1 MTWLDRW
8 SRRGLGREGAERV
21 SAGCYG
27 SIVAAST
34 LAGSAAVPPGEL
46 ALLVVATNL
55 VYFSTHVFAYSIG
68 DPNVEGKHL
77 PQVAAAPRA
86 GCRSDGQR
94 GVPSPRR
101 CAGVGDPGRGSPAGH
116 QCRRDHG
123 GRAVGRC
130 GTSRRLSAGRAWLG
144 TGITHRCDPG
154 DDYGACPREALAH
167 ALTRALARPTSG
179 LAPSTTTSPLSPSP
193 SKRRSP
199 MCWRSSGSCSTG
211 SVWTSRTPP
220 RPAPS
225 RSG

>member
-27 SIVAAST
+27 SIVTAST

-55 VYFSTHVFAYSIG
+55 VYFSTPVFAYSIG
-68 DPNVEGKHL
+68 DPNVEGNDL
-77 PQVAAAPRA
+77 PQVAAHHARVAAPMVSA
-86 GCRSDGQR
+86 AFL
-94 GVPSPRR
+94 SPRH

-123 GRAVGRC
+123 GRVVGRC
-130 GTSRRLSAGRAWLG
+130 GTSWRLSAWGARLG
-144 TGITHRCDPG
+144 TGIAHRCDPG

-167 ALTRALARPTSG
+167 ALTSG
-179 LAPSTTTSPLSPSP
+179 LAIRELVRMLSACRESD
-193 SKRRSP
+193 RYRLGV
-199 MCWRSSGSCSTG
+199 RDHG
-211 SVWTSRTPP
+211 RN
-220 RPAPS
+220 
-225 RSG
+225 

>member
-1 MTWLDRW
+1 MEPAWTRPRG
-8 SRRGLGREGAERV
+8 RRAGQRRLLRIYRRRINVGWQRGGTAWGVGVAGGRDEPGLLQHPRVRLLHRRPQRGRQA
-21 SAGCYG
+21 SA
-27 SIVAAST
+27 
-34 LAGSAAVPPGEL
+34 PGRR
-46 ALLVVATNL
+46 
-55 VYFSTHVFAYSIG
+55 
-68 DPNVEGKHL
+68 P
-77 PQVAAAPRA
+77 PRA

-101 CAGVGDPGRGSPAGH
+101 CAGVGDPGRGSPAGD

-130 GTSRRLSAGRAWLG
+130 GTSRRLSAWGAWLG
-144 TGITHRCDPG
+144 TGIAHRCDPG

-211 SVWTSRTPP
+211 SAWTSRTPP
-220 RPAPS
+220 RPSPS

>member
-8 SRRGLGREGAERV
+8 SRRGLGPEGAERV

-77 PQVAAAPRA
+77 PQVAAHHARVAAPMVSAAFLPLVVVLVLEILGADHQRA
-86 GCRSDGQR
+86 TSV
-94 GVPSPRR
+94 GVITA
-101 CAGVGDPGRGSPAGH
+101 AGLLVVVGLPGAYLH
-116 QCRRDHG
+116 W
-123 GRAVGRC
+123 
-130 GTSRRLSAGRAWLG
+130 GTWLG
-144 TGITHRCDPG
+144 TGIAHRCDPG

-167 ALTRALARPTSG
+167 ALTRRALAIRE
-179 LAPSTTTSPLSPSP
+179 LARTLSACRESH
-193 SKRRSP
+193 RHRLGVRDHGRS
-199 MCWRSSGSCSTG
+199 
-211 SVWTSRTPP
+211 
-220 RPAPS
+220 
-225 RSG
+225 

>member
-77 PQVAAAPRA
+77 P
-86 GCRSDGQR
+86 
-94 GVPSPRR
+94 
-101 CAGVGDPGRGSPAGH
+101 
-116 QCRRDHG
+116 
-123 GRAVGRC
+123 
-130 GTSRRLSAGRAWLG
+130 
-144 TGITHRCDPG
+144 
-154 DDYGACPREALAH
+154 
-167 ALTRALARPTSG
+167 
-179 LAPSTTTSPLSPSP
+179 
-193 SKRRSP
+193 
-199 MCWRSSGSCSTG
+199 
-211 SVWTSRTPP
+211 
-220 RPAPS
+220 
-225 RSG
+225 